1 MAPNE
6 TKSCLAF
13 LVKYTYN
20 ATEGKCMTYVY
31 GGCGGT
37 ANLFDSEAQCIA
49 ACPKKDAILQDSVD
63 EGTESKDSKEACNQP
78 LSSGPCFGF
87 FRKFGFNS
95 ETGRCEWFVYGGC
108 QGNNNNFNS
117 ARKCQ
122 DTCGGSEPLTDFHCE
137 KKNCDWNLWGH
148 YQAKNCKPVYERGEC
163 CPTRFECPENAPTSE
178 PSCRYKG
185 KTYSI
190 SEPMPE
196 VTEHEPCLASCF
208 CSAGYPDAGSAK
220 VYDE

>member
-1 MAPNE
+1 MASRGRFLFAKAAEMQFIDVLLVTLVGVGLTAGTTFSGVGTTTESGKQAEADICTLSPMAPNE

-108 QGNNNNFNS
+108 QGNANNFNS

-122 DTCGGSEPLTDFHCE
+122 DTCGGSEPLT
-137 KKNCDWNLWGH
+137 G
-148 YQAKNCKPVYERGEC
+148 
-163 CPTRFECPENAPTSE
+163 
-178 PSCRYKG
+178 
-185 KTYSI
+185 
-190 SEPMPE
+190 
-196 VTEHEPCLASCF
+196 
-208 CSAGYPDAGSAK
+208 
-220 VYDE
+220 